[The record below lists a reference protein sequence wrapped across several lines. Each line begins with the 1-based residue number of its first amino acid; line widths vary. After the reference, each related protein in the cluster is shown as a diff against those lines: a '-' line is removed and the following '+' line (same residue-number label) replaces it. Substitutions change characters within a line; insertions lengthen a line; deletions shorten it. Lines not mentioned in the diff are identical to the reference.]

1 MCLGAVNLYYT
12 LGMVRRD
19 VGGQD
24 LDYLFPFGLMLFMV
38 PAILLAAFI
47 AAIGPAEAAV
57 RGSLVEAL
65 EYE

>member
-1 MCLGAVNLYYT
+1 
-12 LGMVRRD
+12 MVRRD
-19 VGGQD
+19 LGGID
-24 LDYLFPFGLMLFMV
+24 LDYLFPTPMALALV
-38 PAILLAAFI
+38 PVILLAAFV